1 MTMKSIKAVK
11 IAAGACEVGMRYF
24 VEVSFRCDDDAIWDI
39 LTRHLGFVEAKTLE
53 QAMALHHFF
62 EMHPLVSGV
71 ETFVQSSDSQPY
83 LLMTTYPER
92 ISKANVQRSR
102 FQEAMSI
109 LGEHSPGLAEW
120 LFMETTGD
128 EY

>member
-1 MTMKSIKAVK
+1 MTMGLIEAAK
-11 IAAGACEVGMRYF
+11 IATGVCEVGMRYF
-24 VEVSFRCDDDAIWDI
+24 VEVSFRCDDEAIWDT
-39 LTRHLGFVEAKTLE
+39 LTRHLGFIEAKTLN
-53 QAMALHHFF
+53 QAMTLHHFF
-62 EMHPLVSGV
+62 EIHPLVAGV
-71 ETFVQSSDSQPY
+71 ETFVQSSESQPY

-102 FQEAMSI
+102 FQEAISI
-109 LGEHSPGLAEW
+109 LGENSPGLAEW

>member
-1 MTMKSIKAVK
+1 MGLIEAAK
-11 IAAGACEVGMRYF
+11 IATGVCEVGMRYF
-24 VEVSFRCDDDAIWDI
+24 VEVSFRCDDEEIWDT
-39 LTRHLGFVEAKTLE
+39 LTRHLGFIEAKTLN
-53 QAMALHHFF
+53 QAMTLHHFF
-62 EMHPLVSGV
+62 EIHPLVAGV
-71 ETFVQSSDSQPY
+71 ETFVQSSESQPY

-102 FQEAMSI
+102 FQEAISI
-109 LGEHSPGLAEW
+109 LGENSPGLAEW